1 METKLMYSWIKT
13 GERNRWKPK
22 DFFAEFVGLLL
33 LFVWSNKTSSK
44 LYRKRKRGIQMLSG
58 MEIVRWKEE
67 RKKKSCS
74 DSIWIF
80 RVIEYRCRIRNT
92 FLYVPTRRWIPENFL
107 FLFFSQLNRQ
117 NFSTRCFQRN
127 YLTPFPFFPLFPFS
141 FLSLHRNVNRSKV
154 SYEGAEI
161 KERYLENFPFV
172 NVSTDCRKTFS
183 NFTLPRKPLMTLS
196 LVTLDYHRPVSSSF
210 VLSRSAEQI
219 LRHVLRE

>member
-1 METKLMYSWIKT
+1 MEGREEEKKLLGFDLDLSSYWISMSDPKHFSLRSYAEMNSW
-13 GERNRWKPK
+13 
-22 DFFAEFVGLLL
+22 EFS
-33 LFVWSNKTSSK
+33 FS
-44 LYRKRKRGIQMLSG
+44 
-58 MEIVRWKEE
+58 
-67 RKKKSCS
+67 
-74 DSIWIF
+74 
-80 RVIEYRCRIRNT
+80 
-92 FLYVPTRRWIPENFL
+92 
-107 FLFFSQLNRQ
+107 FFSQLNRQ

-127 YLTPFPFFPLFPFS
+127 YLTLFPFFPLFPFS